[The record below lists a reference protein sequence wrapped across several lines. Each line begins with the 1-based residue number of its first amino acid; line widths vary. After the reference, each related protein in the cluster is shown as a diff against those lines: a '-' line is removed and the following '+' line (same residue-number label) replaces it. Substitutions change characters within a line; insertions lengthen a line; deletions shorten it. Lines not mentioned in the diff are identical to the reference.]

1 MKHAI
6 CYISVLLLLLLTG
19 CGKEFLDVKYSKTLE
34 VPHRIADFQA
44 IVDFNFLTLMGGGSA
59 HTLAANGSDEY
70 MMTDKKWAEIATG
83 TSAHL
88 RHIYT
93 WAKEIDMLRYESI
106 SDWNA
111 SYTLIFQAN
120 LAIDGLNKIQPGN
133 NERAAWEL
141 AKGQA
146 HFIRALRYYHLAQQ
160 YAFPY
165 LKHEDNRYGLPLRL
179 EPDVTLNIQ
188 RASVHATYQQI
199 LKDAEEAAALLPI
212 LNNRSNYLRPG
223 KAAAFAIL
231 AKIYLQME
239 AYEKAAEYASKCL
252 ELRGGLLDFNTLD
265 AANPDKAYDYT
276 FEFDYGVNNPEV
288 LYYTTAGGSYSEA
301 LYVQINQDGVV
312 FDPALMALYEPGD
325 LRYPVYFRKY
335 FDMDNFRYLVFK
347 GSYAGYSYFTG
358 LATDEIYLLRAECNA
373 RLNKTEEA
381 LDDLNLLLKN
391 RFDPAHYQ
399 PVTETDKTAL
409 LRLIFRERK
418 RELLFRGVRW
428 EDLRRMNKDPE
439 LAQTLVRE
447 VGGQRFELVPNDKR
461 YTWPIPLSE
470 VQSAG
475 LEQNPR

>member
-1 MKHAI
+1 MKQAI
-6 CYISVLLLLLLTG
+6 SYISLLLLPLLTG
-19 CGKEFLDVKYSKTLE
+19 CGKEFLEVKYSKTLE
-34 VPHRIADFQA
+34 VPKSIADFQA
-44 IVDFNFLTLMGGGSA
+44 VVDFNFLISMGGGSA

-70 MMTDKKWAEIATG
+70 MVTDKKWTELTTG
-83 TSAHL
+83 SNAHL
-88 RHIYT
+88 SGIYT
-93 WAKEIDMLRYESI
+93 WAKDIDMLRYESV
-106 SDWNA
+106 SDWSA
-111 SYTLIFQAN
+111 SYALIFQAN
-120 LAIDGLNKIQPGN
+120 LAIDGLNKIQPEN

-165 LKHEDNRYGLPLRL
+165 FKNEDSRYGLPLRL

-188 RASVHATYQQI
+188 RSSVHATYQQI
-199 LKDAEEAAALLPI
+199 LKDAEEAASLLPV
-212 LNNRSNYLRPG
+212 LSNRSNYIRPG
-223 KAAAFAIL
+223 KAAALALL
-231 AKIYLQME
+231 AKINLQME
-239 AYEKAAEYASKCL
+239 AYEKAAEYASECL
-252 ELRGGLLDFNTLD
+252 GLRGGLLDFNTLD
-265 AANPDKAYDYT
+265 VANPAKEYDYA
-276 FEFDYGVNNPEV
+276 FEFDYGVSNPEV
-288 LYYTTAGGSYSEA
+288 LYYTTAGGAYNEA

-312 FDPALMALYEPGD
+312 FDPGLMALYEEGD
-325 LRYPVYFRKY
+325 LRYPLYFRRY

-358 LATDEIYLLRAECNA
+358 LATDEVYLLRAECNA
-373 RLNKTEEA
+373 RLNKTAEA

-391 RFDPAHYQ
+391 RFRPANFT
-399 PVTETDKTAL
+399 PVTETDKVKL
-409 LRLIFRERK
+409 LRIIFRERR

-447 VGGQRFELVPNDKR
+447 VGGQKFELAPKDNR